1 MAKVRFPVDNVTNE
15 RTRTSVLSGYGI
27 GLRGL
32 QIKFAH
38 FLNIFLLVKVLTC
51 YFDRK
56 ERFVFVEKT
65 IVDLKRKLKRNS
77 YQEELR
83 NEEAFLV
90 KNRGVKHDFFNQLL
104 PHVLAHVSLIL
115 ETRSFVSKWVFLET
129 YNKVTRK
136 KPSAASK
143 PSTYKTKPKNSR
155 INWTAVK
162 TEATFRVVAVSE
174 DGIQRQR

>member
-1 MAKVRFPVDNVTNE
+1 ME
-15 RTRTSVLSGYGI
+15 
-27 GLRGL
+27 
-32 QIKFAH
+32 
-38 FLNIFLLVKVLTC
+38 
-51 YFDRK
+51 
-56 ERFVFVEKT
+56 
-65 IVDLKRKLKRNS
+65 LKRKLKRNS

-90 KNRGVKHDFFNQLL
+90 KNRGVKDDFFNQLL

-143 PSTYKTKPKNSR
+143 TLNLQNKTK
-155 INWTAVK
+155 
-162 TEATFRVVAVSE
+162 E
-174 DGIQRQR
+174 QQY